1 MIIFLYGPDNYR
13 LKQETNSVVLK
24 YKQKHP
30 GGLNFFSI
38 NLNNDDPAK
47 LKEAVRTVSFFDDVK
62 LILVSNSFADKKR
75 AEAISEMTK
84 EFDLINVKSPVML
97 FSENLEEKDLK
108 TRNSKLFGILS
119 GKDNLVRNFEV
130 LEGRKFEDWVI
141 KEFYDRGCNIFP
153 AIARVLV
160 QRIGSDTVRLISEI
174 EKLSNFKL
182 KGEIREEDLNLL
194 VPADIEINIFN
205 LLDAIT
211 SGNKA
216 KAFELL
222 YKELKTGRDPHYLL
236 TMVVYQLR
244 NSLIVKDLLS
254 RKLTSSEI
262 AKKAKIHPFVVSK
275 LSRSLNQPIQKLKDD
290 FNVFARI
297 EILSKQGRVDVE
309 DSLYNF
315 VLNC

>member
-1 MIIFLYGPDNYR
+1 MVIFLYGPDNYR

-24 YKQKHP
+24 YKEKHP

-62 LILVSNSFADKKR
+62 LILVRNSFTDKNK
-75 AEAISEMTK
+75 SEHIGGMIK
-84 EFDLINVKSPVML
+84 EFDLVNIKSPVML
-97 FSENLEEKDLK
+97 FSENLEEKELK
-108 TRNSKLFGILS
+108 SRNSKLFSVLS
-119 GKDNLVRNFEV
+119 DKNNLVRNFEV
-130 LEGRKFEDWVI
+130 LEGRKFENWVA
-141 KEFYDRGCNIFP
+141 KEFYNRNCSISLGAAKLLIRMVGNN
-153 AIARVLV
+153 
-160 QRIGSDTVRLISEI
+160 TTRLISEV

-182 KGEIREEDLNLL
+182 RGDIKAEDIDLL
-194 VPADIEINIFN
+194 VLGDIETNIFN

-211 SGNKA
+211 AGNKV
-216 KAFELL
+216 KALELL
-222 YKELKTGRDPHYLL
+222 YKELKTGRDPYYLL
-236 TMVVYQLR
+236 TMIVYQLR

-275 LSRSLNQPIQKLKDD
+275 LSKSLNQPIQKLKDD
-290 FNVFARI
+290 FNTFARI
-297 EILSKQGRVDVE
+297 EVLSKKGGVNVE

>member
-1 MIIFLYGPDNYR
+1 MVIFLYGPDNYR
-13 LKQETNSVVLK
+13 LKQETNSVILK
-24 YKQKHP
+24 YKQKHSS
-30 GGLNFFSI
+30 GLNFFSI

-47 LKEAVRTVSFFDDVK
+47 LKEAVRTVSFFDEVK
-62 LILVSNSFADKKR
+62 LILVKNSFTDKKK
-75 AEAISEMTK
+75 AEAVSEIIK
-84 EFDLINVKSPVML
+84 EFELISIKSPVIL

-108 TRNSKLFGILS
+108 SQNSKLFGILS
-119 GKDNLVRNFEV
+119 SKDNLVRNFEV

-141 KEFYDRGCNIFP
+141 KEFYDRNCHVSP
-153 AIARVLV
+153 AIAKLLI
-160 QRIGSDTVRLISEI
+160 QRIGNDTIRLVSEI

-182 KGEIREEDLNLL
+182 KGEAKEEDLNLL
-194 VPADIEINIFN
+194 VPADIETNIFN
-205 LLDAIT
+205 FLDAIT

-290 FNVFARI
+290 FNAFARI

-315 VLNC
+315 VLSC